1 MAHLSG
7 GEKMTVKIVDR
18 KIVTED
24 SVKKLQLTVEYD
36 YGLTKSFKWPVSG
49 LTVAKIR
56 ADVKADYAQNQ
67 PESALEEATRPGY
80 ELNLE

>member
-24 SVKKLQLTVEYD
+24 SVKKLQLTVE
-36 YGLTKSFKWPVSG
+36 
-49 LTVAKIR
+49 
-56 ADVKADYAQNQ
+56 
-67 PESALEEATRPGY
+67 
-80 ELNLE
+80 

>member
-1 MAHLSG
+1 
-7 GEKMTVKIVDR
+7 
-18 KIVTED
+18 
-24 SVKKLQLTVEYD
+24 
-36 YGLTKSFKWPVSG
+36 VSG